1 MWLTLFP
8 VRHPLWISVLPAGF
22 KCAFISLHVHLQIT
36 RERYVFSFL
45 SVSKKENGA
54 CCSHLVK
61 GVCLIRRFD
70 LYAQSGVCRG
80 LCARLSGTIYNW
92 ALWRNHA
99 LWKTDMMFNYGT
111 SRQIV
116 AHFMS
121 MWEESINALVLQADL
136 ALKHRFGIFLAETV
150 KSAFVSVNRLLTKLE
165 PML

>member
-1 MWLTLFP
+1 
-8 VRHPLWISVLPAGF
+8 
-22 KCAFISLHVHLQIT
+22 
-36 RERYVFSFL
+36 
-45 SVSKKENGA
+45 
-54 CCSHLVK
+54 
-61 GVCLIRRFD
+61 
-70 LYAQSGVCRG
+70 
-80 LCARLSGTIYNW
+80 
-92 ALWRNHA
+92 
-99 LWKTDMMFNYGT
+99 MMFNYGT